1 MDLDVSRIFN
11 TMKNLKIF
19 SYCCTITLLASF
31 VNLNCAGSKSTNSS
45 NTKLSI
51 DPVDTPLSVAKLSQG
66 QIISEVES
74 NNQRISVP
82 ENNKELEKKQLN
94 EVASAPIKN
103 QKKSYS
109 NYIRVKTVYELA
121 MEANPSMFFPHDE
134 FETVSEYKERVSG
147 QVGLMKEIV
156 QITTQ
161 KSEINKAKRLQ
172 VAKEKE
178 LKRKAIVET
187 LMSESSSPVEFTPN
201 DIGRYD
207 AENETFPIVL
217 HDTQYQIFVPRE
229 EARTFKAN
237 FDRIKIKGLKQ
248 LKPKYDVKI
257 KVPKAHIR
265 SRPNGSIIAIAS
277 NFSQFEHIQ
286 DVDEW
291 YKINYKG
298 QFGFTHKNNA
308 NLKLVD
314 IANEYEFHD
323 LVAIHPNTGSLYAMT
338 SVDKLVKA
346 PLNLASR
353 KYESGKPDGPKD
365 Y

>member
-1 MDLDVSRIFN
+1 MKYFKLFLIEIFLVFN
-11 TMKNLKIF
+11 F
-19 SYCCTITLLASF
+19 LL
-31 VNLNCAGSKSTNSS
+31 NLNCSGPKPANLVSPSLNNEPANVESQKLINKQLTESNSLSLNEPVAKIGIGNRQDSSEKINDTIQKKISIASQKMDKISKS
-45 NTKLSI
+45 
-51 DPVDTPLSVAKLSQG
+51 
-66 QIISEVES
+66 
-74 NNQRISVP
+74 
-82 ENNKELEKKQLN
+82 
-94 EVASAPIKN
+94 
-103 QKKSYS
+103 SYS

-121 MEANPSMFFPHDE
+121 MEANPPMFFPHDE
-134 FETVSEYKERVSG
+134 FETVKEYKLRVSG

-156 QITTQ
+156 QLTTQ
-161 KSEINKAKRLQ
+161 KYEIKKAKRLQ

-178 LKRKAIVET
+178 QKRRAIVET
-187 LMSESSSPVEFTPN
+187 LMSESSSSVEFKPD

-229 EARTFKAN
+229 EARTFKGN
-237 FDRIKIKGLKQ
+237 FEKVKIKGLKQ
-248 LKPKYDVKI
+248 LKPKYDVMI
-257 KVPKAHIR
+257 KVPKAHVR
-265 SRPNGSIIAIAS
+265 SRPNGSIIGIAS
-277 NFSQFEHIQ
+277 NFDQFEHIQ

-291 YKINYKG
+291 YKINFKG

-308 NLKLVD
+308 ELKLVD

-353 KYESGKPDGPKD
+353 KYESGQPDGPKD

>member
-1 MDLDVSRIFN
+1 MLF
-11 TMKNLKIF
+11 
-19 SYCCTITLLASF
+19 A
-31 VNLNCAGSKSTNSS
+31 NLNCAGPKSTNSS
-45 NTKLSI
+45 NTKVNI
-51 DPVDTPLSVAKLSQG
+51 DPVNNPLSVVSLDQN
-66 QIISEVES
+66 QMISENGDDNEKKP
-74 NNQRISVP
+74 VP
-82 ENNKELEKKQLN
+82 EKNKKLEQNKLN
-94 EVASAPIKN
+94 EVTPDKGKI

-134 FETVSEYKERVSG
+134 FETVVEYKERVSG
-147 QVGLMKEIV
+147 QVELMKEIV

-161 KSEINKAKRLQ
+161 KSEIKKAKRIQ

-178 LKRKAIVET
+178 LRRKALVET
-187 LMSESSSPVEFTPN
+187 LMSESSSPVEFKPN

-237 FDRIKIKGLKQ
+237 FERVKIKGLKQ

-277 NFSQFEHIQ
+277 NLNQFEHIQ

-314 IANEYEFHD
+314 IANEYEFYD

-353 KYESGKPDGPKD
+353 KYESGQPDGPKD